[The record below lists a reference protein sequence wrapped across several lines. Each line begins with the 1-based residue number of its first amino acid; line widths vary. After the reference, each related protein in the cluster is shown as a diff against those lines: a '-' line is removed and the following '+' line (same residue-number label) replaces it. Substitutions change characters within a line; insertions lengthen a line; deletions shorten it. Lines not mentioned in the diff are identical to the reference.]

1 VRRGDAS
8 RAAGST
14 QTVQTGRS
22 RSYGGAGPV
31 RTLRDDT
38 RLLAFGL
45 CVLVLALAMAA
56 APASAQTGITLRG
69 DADERGWIGATLRAT
84 PGTVVTIAEGGSPLA
99 TVTAAAAETRIPRLA
114 RWRCDRRTRE
124 LVAAADGATAAASVR
139 TPSCRDRLAVDAP
152 GRARLGHRV
161 ALRVRDRWRLGDLR
175 AAVCVLPPGGPRRCR
190 ERGAGTARLR
200 LRRPGEWRL
209 RVRTPWQSET
219 RAVRVARP
227 GGRLRLLVTGDSMI
241 QPLDDYLR
249 ASLRAARVHVTSEP
263 RISTGISKPA
273 LLDWPALARRQAARE
288 RPDVTVVFLG
298 ANDGFPFGAA
308 APCCGGPWVA
318 EYARR
323 AGAMMRSW
331 ARGGRGR
338 VLWLALPAP
347 RGNAFRRTFP
357 AVNAALRSAAAAAP
371 AAARLVRL
379 DRFFTP
385 GWVYRDAMTIGGRS
399 VRVRQRDGVHL
410 SLAGASAAARIVV
423 RTLRR
428 ERIVR

>member
-1 VRRGDAS
+1 M
-8 RAAGST
+8 
-14 QTVQTGRS
+14 
-22 RSYGGAGPV
+22 
-31 RTLRDDT
+31 RTLRHDT
-38 RLLAFGL
+38 RLLAFVP
-45 CVLVLALAMAA
+45 CVLVLAFAMAA
-56 APASAQTGITLRG
+56 PPASAQTAIALRA
-69 DADERGWIGATLRAT
+69 DADERGWIGATLRAA
-84 PGTVVTIAEGGSPLA
+84 PGTAVTVAEGGAPLA
-99 TVTAAAAETRIPRLA
+99 TLTAAAPETRIPRLV
-114 RWRCDRRTRE
+114 RWRCDRRTRA
-124 LVAAADGATAAASVR
+124 LVATAADGATAAASVR

-152 GRARLGHRV
+152 RRTRPGRRV
-161 ALRVRDRWRLGDLR
+161 ALRLRDRWRLGDVR
-175 AAVCVLPPGGPRRCR
+175 ATVCVLPPGGPRRCH
-190 ERGAGTARLR
+190 ERVPGTVRPRLG
-200 LRRPGEWRL
+200 RPGEWRL
-209 RVRTPWQSET
+209 QVRTPWQTET

-249 ASLRAARVHVTSEP
+249 VSLRAAGVHVTSQP
-263 RISTGISKPA
+263 RVSTGISKPS
-273 LLDWPALARRQAARE
+273 LLDWPALARRQAAGE
-288 RPDVTVVFLG
+288 RPDVTVAFLG

-308 APCCGGPWVA
+308 APCCGPPWVA

-347 RGNAFRRTFP
+347 RGGAFRRTFP

-385 GWVYRDAMTIGGRS
+385 GGVYRDTMTIGGRS

-410 SLAGASAAARIVV
+410 SSAGAAAAARLVV

-428 ERIVR
+428 ERIVP

>member
-1 VRRGDAS
+1 M
-8 RAAGST
+8 
-14 QTVQTGRS
+14 
-22 RSYGGAGPV
+22 

-38 RLLAFGL
+38 RWLAFTL
-45 CVLVLALAMAA
+45 CVLGLAA
-56 APASAQTGITLRG
+56 AAAVAPAAAQTGVALR
-69 DADERGWIGATLRAT
+69 ADVRERGWVGATLRAA
-84 PGTVVTIAEGGSPLA
+84 PGTAVTITEAGAPLA
-99 TVTAAAAETRIPRLA
+99 AVTVATPETRLPRIA
-114 RWRCDRRTRE
+114 RWRCDRRART
-124 LVAAADGATAAASVR
+124 LVATAADGASAAAAIR

-152 GRARLGHRV
+152 RRARPGRRV
-161 ALRVRDRWRLGDLR
+161 ALRVRDRWRLGDVR
-175 AAVCVLPPGGPRRCR
+175 ATVCVLPPGGPRRCR
-190 ERGAGTARLR
+190 VRPPGTVRPRLT
-200 LRRPGEWRL
+200 RPGEWRL
-209 RVRTPWQSET
+209 RVRTPWQSVT

-249 ASLRAARVHVTSEP
+249 AALRDEGVRVTSEP
-263 RISTGISKPA
+263 RISTGISKPS
-273 LLDWPALARRQAARE
+273 LVDWPALARRQAARG

-298 ANDGFPFGAA
+298 ANDGFPFGAG
-308 APCCGGPWVA
+308 APCCSAPWVA

-347 RGNAFRRTFP
+347 RGSFFRRTFP

-371 AAARLVRL
+371 AAARLIRL

-410 SLAGASAAARIVV
+410 SSAGAAAAARIVV
-423 RTLRR
+423 RALRR
-428 ERIVR
+428 ERIVG

>member
-1 VRRGDAS
+1 
-8 RAAGST
+8 
-14 QTVQTGRS
+14 
-22 RSYGGAGPV
+22 
-31 RTLRDDT
+31 
-38 RLLAFGL
+38 LLACVP
-45 CVLVLALAMAA
+45 CVLVLVLTAAA
-56 APASAQTGITLRG
+56 APAFAQPGITLRA
-69 DADERGWIGATLRAT
+69 DADERGWIGATLRAA
-84 PGTVVTIAEGGSPLA
+84 PGAVVTIAEGGAPLA
-99 TVTAAAAETRIPRLA
+99 TVTAADPETRIPRLT
-114 RWRCDRRTRE
+114 RWRCDRRARA
-124 LVAAADGATAAASVR
+124 LVATAADGATAAASVR
-139 TPSCRDRLAVDAP
+139 TPSCRDRLAVSAP
-152 GRARLGHRV
+152 HRARPGHRV
-161 ALRVRDRWRLGDLR
+161 ALRLRDRWRLGDVR

-190 ERGAGTARLR
+190 ERGPGTVRPRLA
-200 LRRPGEWRL
+200 RPGEWRL
-209 RVRTPWQSET
+209 RVRTRWQSET

-249 ASLRAARVHVTSEP
+249 ASLRATGVHVTSEP
-263 RISTGISKPA
+263 RISTGISKPS
-273 LLDWPALARRQAARE
+273 LLNWPALARRQAARE

-308 APCCGGPWVA
+308 TPCCGAPWVA

-347 RGNAFRRTFP
+347 RGSAFRRTFP
-357 AVNAALRSAAAAAP
+357 AVNAALRSAAAAEP

-399 VRVRQRDGVHL
+399 VPVRQRDGVHL
-410 SLAGASAAARIVV
+410 SSAGASAAARIVV
-423 RTLRR
+423 RALRR